1 MPKIVISGYFGFENA
16 GDEAILSAMIQA
28 LQQKIPAV
36 RLVVLSARPKLT
48 ASRYGVKAIKRYA
61 YREIWSELKQADLF
75 ISGGGGL
82 LQDVTSSRTIP
93 YYLSLIALARFLK
106 VRTMFY
112 AQGIGPINGHIG
124 RALTAFFAP
133 KVDLLT
139 VRDRLSAKELID
151 LGVNEE
157 KIVVT
162 ADPVLA
168 LQKAGNGREILKQ
181 LGVKQEKPL
190 LGVAL
195 RSWNCPIDYENILFK
210 VLKKQETEWQIVLLP
225 FHFPADYEFLAA
237 FREKLGGDTVVLD
250 KPCSPAEYLAVT
262 AELDLVLG
270 MRLHSLILAFRAAV
284 PFIGLSY
291 DPKVSRFLSVSGG
304 QPGLALNDLTEEK
317 LLSLLTETCDRR
329 KEIAADLKARGLVL
343 EKQALATAERAAA
356 LLEGTK

>member
-16 GDEAILSAMIQA
+16 GDEAILAAMIQA
-28 LQQKIPAV
+28 LQQKISSV
-36 RLVVLSARPKLT
+36 ELVVLSACPEIT
-48 ASRYGVKAIKRYA
+48 SSRYGVRAVKRYD
-61 YREIWSELKQADLF
+61 YRQIWSELKQADLF

-106 VRTMFY
+106 VKTMFY
-112 AQGIGPINGHIG
+112 AQGIGPITGYAG
-124 RALTAFFAP
+124 RALTAFFAG

-139 VRDRLSAKELID
+139 VRDQLSAKELID

-157 KIVVT
+157 KVVVT

-168 LQKAGNGREILKQ
+168 LQKTDNGREILTA
-181 LGVKQEKPL
+181 LGVKREKFC

-195 RSWNCPIDYENILFK
+195 RSWPCKTDYEAILLN
-210 VLKKQETEWQIVLLP
+210 VLKKQEAQIVLLP
-225 FHFPADYEFLAA
+225 FHFPTDYDFSVR
-237 FREKLGGDTVVLD
+237 FREKLGKNAVILD
-250 KPCSPAEYLAVT
+250 KPCSPAEYLAVI

-291 DPKVSRFLSVSGG
+291 DPKVSRFLTVAGG
-304 QPGLALNDLTEEK
+304 QPGLELSELTEER
-317 LLSLLTETCDRR
+317 LFFLFTETLDRR
-329 KEIAADLKARGLVL
+329 NEIAADLRVRRLTL
-343 EKQALATAERAAA
+343 EKQALTTAERAAA
-356 LLEGTK
+356 LVGGN

>member
-1 MPKIVISGYFGFENA
+1 MPKIVLSGYFGFENA
-16 GDEAILSAMIQA
+16 GDEAILAAMIQA
-28 LQQKIPAV
+28 LQQKIPDV
-36 RLVVLSARPKLT
+36 KLVVLSARPEVT
-48 ASRYGVKAIKRYA
+48 SSRYGVSAVKRYD
-61 YREIWSELKQADLF
+61 YRQIWSELKQADLF

-106 VRTMFY
+106 VKTMFY
-112 AQGIGPINGHIG
+112 AQGIGPIKGRIG
-124 RALTAFFAP
+124 QALTAFFAG

-139 VRDRLSAKELID
+139 VRDQLSAKELID

-168 LQKAGNGREILKQ
+168 LEKADNGREILTKM
-181 LGVKQEKPL
+181 GVKWEKPL

-195 RSWNCPIDYENILFK
+195 RSWSCDVDYEEILLK
-210 VLKKQETEWQIVLLP
+210 VLKKQEAQVVLLP
-225 FHFPADYEFLAA
+225 FHFPSDYEFLAS
-237 FREKLGGDTVVLD
+237 FREKLGGDAVILA

-262 AELDLVLG
+262 AKLDLVLG

-284 PFIGLSY
+284 PFVGLSY
-291 DPKVSRFLSVSGG
+291 DPKVARFLTVAGG
-304 QPGLALNDLTEEK
+304 QPGLELSELTEEK
-317 LLSLLTETCDRR
+317 LLLLLAEAFARR
-329 KEIAADLKARGLVL
+329 NEIADELKAGGLNL

-356 LLEGTK
+356 LVGGTK